1 MKKQKENKKNQTSSP
16 PKNKKPSIDYEAL
29 YLRALADLDNYKKR
43 AIKEKSEL
51 IKTASIPLLESLFP
65 IIDNMKLG
73 LKASK
78 QHTNPEELVKGFE
91 LVLEQFHQTIASQ
104 GVKTIEPQNGDAFD
118 PNLHEALSYNN
129 SKDIKEDHVIET
141 IRTGYLFN
149 DRLIRAANVII
160 SSGTKNE

>member
-16 PKNKKPSIDYEAL
+16 PKDKKPSIDYEAL

-91 LVLEQFHQTIASQ
+91 LVLEQFHQTIDSQ

-118 PNLHEALSYNN
+118 PNLHEALMQ
-129 SKDIKEDHVIET
+129 KESEGDSEGTVLEEVQ
-141 IRTGYLFN
+141 RGYILN
-149 DRLIRAANVII
+149 GRVLRAAKVII
-160 SSGTKNE
+160 SK